1 MDEFERRANQGD
13 ILRAIGNLEG
23 KMDAIHQAMLNNR
36 TDIIEAF
43 RRLGVVER
51 RIAQGVV
58 LCAVISFVM
67 PLLVTMAGPRLQFNH
82 PSERSHHGVDHREQA

>member
-1 MDEFERRANQGD
+1 MEEYERRANQGD

-51 RIAQGVV
+51 RIAQGVI

-67 PLLVTMAGPRLQFNH
+67 PLLVTMAGPRLHFNQ
-82 PSERSHHGVDHREQA
+82 PTERSHHGVDHRESA

>member
-1 MDEFERRANQGD
+1 MEEYERRANQGD

-43 RRLGVVER
+43 RRLGIVER
-51 RIAQGVV
+51 RIAQGVI

-67 PLLVTMAGPRLQFNH
+67 PLLVTMAGPRLQFGH
-82 PSERSHHGVDHREQA
+82 PSDRSHHGMDHREHA